1 MGCRTD
7 MALEQYDMHAQAN
20 KAVKTKGIE
29 RASEEHCK
37 LLMFLRIYFFQ
48 TALFWRRY
56 MPDMALWHEHFLQ
69 QHGPVLDAWFKVQTT
84 FVDTMRHVARA
95 MHTSAIGLPIG
106 TAPGVLLGNAVL
118 QHKVTPNSTPAWGV
132 SFPPFFC
139 IICRG

>member
-48 TALFWRRY
+48 TAPFWRRY

-132 SFPPFFC
+132 SFPTFFC